1 MARRLPP
8 ADLLNT
14 PRIEQLLRDG
24 KLYLSMNDAVALA
37 LENNLDIAISRYN
50 LNIADTDVLRANAGA
65 NTLGV
70 SLGLLQGTP
79 GGNAG
84 GLGGTIGSGPG
95 GTSVS
100 GTAGAGGG
108 ASGLVISTLGAGP
121 QITSFDPVV
130 TGSLQFD
137 HNNILSASTFAL
149 PSTIQNSTTADFSY
163 LQGFKWGSDLQVGF
177 NNTRSTTDSTFATLS
192 PTLGSNFQARF
203 TQHLLQGF
211 GFAPNTRFI
220 RIAKNNRE
228 ISDVAF
234 RLQIIT
240 TVDQIENIYWDLV
253 YAYENVRVQNE
264 SLTFAQKTLS
274 DTQKQVEIGTLA
286 PIETVRAQSTVASD
300 QQQLTLA
307 LTNLQLQQLLMKN
320 ALSRTLVDPRLA
332 DAEVIPTSTM
342 HLPDQEQVVPT
353 QDLVNEAL
361 SRRGELAEAR
371 INLKNQEIS
380 MKSVRSLLLPSLDL
394 YGYYGG
400 SGLGG
405 AQNAANLCPPLP
417 AQQPFGCST
426 NPVTP
431 VSYGSTL
438 NQLVNST
445 APDKGVG
452 LQLTI
457 PLRNR
462 VGQATQIRSELEFR
476 QAQMRLQ
483 QLENQVRIEIRAAQF
498 AVQQNRASVS
508 SAQAAVD
515 LGRQSLDAE
524 QKKYA
529 LGASTTTLVLQNR
542 SALAQAESILVSSM
556 AAYEK
561 AQVELDRATGLLL
574 DHSGIVLADAE
585 RGEVT
590 HIPSVPFVSARP
602 DVPESVMPPQP
613 PPQ

>member
-1 MARRLPP
+1 MFLSALQCAFRRTLAVILAGALTATGWAQTAAQPAATLPDSPRPQRQAVMDYSRPASHFPNPVGPYLARQLPP
-8 ADLLNT
+8 ADLANT

-79 GGNAG
+79 GGTAG
-84 GLGGTIGSGPG
+84 GLGGTVGSGTG

-108 ASGLVISTLGAGP
+108 TSGLVSSTLGSGP

-137 HNNILSASTFAL
+137 HNNVLSASTFAL
-149 PSTIQNSTTADFSY
+149 PITVQNTTTANFSY

-177 NNTRSTTDSTFATLS
+177 NNTRSTTDSLFATLS
-192 PTLGSNFQARF
+192 PTLGSNFQAKF

-234 RLQIIT
+234 RLQTIT
-240 TVDQIENIYWDLV
+240 TVDQIENMYWDLV
-253 YAYENVRVQNE
+253 FAYENVRVQNE

-342 HLPDQEQVVPT
+342 QLPPQEAVVPT
-353 QDLVNEAL
+353 QDLVNDAL
-361 SRRGELAEAR
+361 SHRGELAEAR
-371 INLKNQEIS
+371 INLKNEEIS
-380 MKSVRSLLLPSLDL
+380 MKAVRSSLLPSLDL

-405 AQNAANLCPPLP
+405 AQNAANLCPAPP
-417 AQQPFGCST
+417 APPTLRVFHKPGDAGELRQHAQPAG
-426 NPVTP
+426 
-431 VSYGSTL
+431 
-438 NQLVNST
+438 QLY
-445 APDKGVG
+445 
-452 LQLTI
+452 
-457 PLRNR
+457 
-462 VGQATQIRSELEFR
+462 RSR
-476 QAQMRLQ
+476 QRS
-483 QLENQVRIEIRAAQF
+483 RI
-498 AVQQNRASVS
+498 AVDHSASQPGRASYPDPV
-508 SAQAAVD
+508 
-515 LGRQSLDAE
+515 
-524 QKKYA
+524 
-529 LGASTTTLVLQNR
+529 GA
-542 SALAQAESILVSSM
+542 
-556 AAYEK
+556 
-561 AQVELDRATGLLL
+561 
-574 DHSGIVLADAE
+574 GIPPGADAAATAGE
-585 RGEVT
+585 PGSHRDTQRPVRGTAE
-590 HIPSVPFVSARP
+590 PGQRFLRP
-602 DVPESVMPPQP
+602 GSS
-613 PPQ
+613 